1 MIFQSAIHDI
11 CLAKGKCVV
20 LATHQYQLIENETCI
35 LMKRGNIVQI
45 APYQNCIAQSGGLLR
60 SARKSVASKAKETS
74 NKDTTTTCTEEAA
87 SKEPLGGQL
96 ENGNQAH
103 SETKSS
109 GDLSRNTWKDY
120 INAMGGKWVAIGV
133 LSLFAFTQAT
143 LLVTIVY
150 MARWAEKPFEE
161 QSSPNFL
168 SLIVLLC
175 VAVIFLS
182 LFRSILAY
190 NVTLKASRDLHDSMI
205 LAVLRAKV
213 EFFDTNPLGRI
224 LNRFSADVGSNDD
237 QLPSSLN
244 DTFSIG
250 FIVVG
255 AVVAAASVMPF
266 LLIVIPPILYYFAR
280 TRRMFVGASRELKR
294 FEGMARSPIHNM
306 MAESIN
312 GIASIRA
319 NGAVEYFQ
327 EQFAE
332 VQNAHTRTFFSFI
345 GCTRW
350 LNFRLEAIQISLLSM
365 ASLLAVIFQS
375 NNWFNVDPALLG
387 LALTLLLQLSGLL
400 QWAVRQSCELINHM
414 VAVERVAAYTKLE
427 SEAPLKAEADKL
439 VDASWPRNGSV
450 EVKDLAVRYRVS
462 LPSALSG
469 LTLDIVGGQR
479 IGVVGRTGS
488 GKSTFVQALFRLLE
502 AEEGSIEI
510 DAQDISKLGLHTLR
524 KRMSVIPQ
532 TPVLFSGWSLRDNL
546 DPSGENSEGE
556 IIEAIAN
563 VQLLDI
569 YDDLPDGLD
578 TIVADSGN
586 NFSVGQRQLLCV
598 ARAILQNHKILVLD
612 EPTANVDQRTDALLQ
627 EAVATSFPGATVIA
641 IAHRLETIID
651 YDQILVIGDG
661 KMLEYG
667 TPAELLQKQDGH
679 FAAMVADTGPAMAS
693 ELHDRASAQNRK

>member
-1 MIFQSAIHDI
+1 
-11 CLAKGKCVV
+11 
-20 LATHQYQLIENETCI
+20 
-35 LMKRGNIVQI
+35 
-45 APYQNCIAQSGGLLR
+45 
-60 SARKSVASKAKETS
+60 
-74 NKDTTTTCTEEAA
+74 
-87 SKEPLGGQL
+87 
-96 ENGNQAH
+96 
-103 SETKSS
+103 
-109 GDLSRNTWKDY
+109 
-120 INAMGGKWVAIGV
+120 
-133 LSLFAFTQAT
+133 
-143 LLVTIVY
+143 
-150 MARWAEKPFEE
+150 
-161 QSSPNFL
+161 
-168 SLIVLLC
+168 
-175 VAVIFLS
+175 
-182 LFRSILAY
+182 
-190 NVTLKASRDLHDSMI
+190 
-205 LAVLRAKV
+205 LAVV
-213 EFFDTNPLGRI
+213 F
-224 LNRFSADVGSNDD
+224 
-237 QLPSSLN
+237 
-244 DTFSIG
+244 
-250 FIVVG
+250 
-255 AVVAAASVMPF
+255 
-266 LLIVIPPILYYFAR
+266 
-280 TRRMFVGASRELKR
+280 
-294 FEGMARSPIHNM
+294 H
-306 MAESIN
+306 
-312 GIASIRA
+312 
-319 NGAVEYFQ
+319 
-327 EQFAE
+327 
-332 VQNAHTRTFFSFI
+332 
-345 GCTRW
+345 
-350 LNFRLEAIQISLLSM
+350 
-365 ASLLAVIFQS
+365 S

-427 SEAPLKAEADKL
+427 SEAPLKTEADNL

-469 LTLDIVGGQR
+469 LTLDVVGGQR

-578 TIVADSGN
+578 TIVADSGS

-679 FAAMVADTGPAMAS
+679 FAAMVVDTGPAMAS
-693 ELHDRASAQNRK
+693 ELHDRACAQNRK